1 MRWTSSSG
9 PGGITPAGKPTPR
22 QKECS
27 AASRPSGV
35 CKRVN
40 ASLCRYSWVTCGH
53 ETDSIASTVVN
64 THIGQVACSW
74 SRTQEATLRS
84 HRRRPIHSNLVN
96 LRVKLLLGH
105 QAPRMHTRELAGFG
119 VANDLAHFL
128 TFLLASPPLIDRDE
142 KQEKR
147 EQKTQNITRTLV
159 ITTEL
164 DQSLPAL
171 RRTRTPRNCHVT
183 CALTRVSRKRPR
195 QGSHPFFDTFRP
207 LGPIPTG
214 QANSK
219 ASGNATRAST
229 HRQPR

>member
-40 ASLCRYSWVTCGH
+40 GSLCRYSWVTCGH
-53 ETDSIASTVVN
+53 ETHSIASTDVN
-64 THIGQVACSW
+64 THIGQVASSW

-142 KQEKR
+142 KQKKKR
-147 EQKTQNITRTLV
+147 
-159 ITTEL
+159 TENAEHNEDPSHHHGIGPIL
-164 DQSLPAL
+164 ACSQAHPHPKKLS
-171 RRTRTPRNCHVT
+171 CHV
-183 CALTRVSRKRPR
+183 R
-195 QGSHPFFDTFRP
+195 
-207 LGPIPTG
+207 
-214 QANSK
+214 ANKSV
-219 ASGNATRAST
+219 A
-229 HRQPR
+229 